1 MKKIL
6 ALLLAAVICLSLVAC
21 GGGETPNTNDNNETP
36 GNNSATNGAVG
47 DTGNNNTV
55 GDASNN
61 NTESNAP
68 NYTEI
73 LCGKIW
79 SLLNYKYD
87 FISLGFNEDG
97 TCEYYNAKWEL
108 SDNIVK
114 ITSDEETSN
123 AFNEY
128 SIVESNG
135 IYFLVSDCYVYYCGD
150 RSSLP
155 IKKVEITSENWNE
168 YFEIITDTIEEYDQ
182 FGEKTNEYT
191 RNYFS
196 LKAEYVNSFSPYD
209 SELLIRFSA
218 SGDSEIDDRGDGI
231 WIETT
236 DKPGYGCDIYNADA
250 NSFEVVKIEGTLA
263 FVEGI

>member
-1 MKKIL
+1 MKKAIS
-6 ALLLAAVICLSLVAC
+6 LLLALVMCLSLCAC
-21 GGGETPNTNDNNETP
+21 GGGETPNSNNDTFD
-36 GNNSATNGAVG
+36 NNSATNGTGG
-47 DTGNNNTV
+47 DTTNNSTV
-55 GDASNN
+55 GETNDN
-61 NTESNAP
+61 NTESNTP
-68 NYTEI
+68 DYKEI

-87 FISLGFNEDG
+87 FSSFGFNEDG
-97 TCEYYNAKWEL
+97 TCAYHNAKWEL
-108 SDNIVK
+108 CDNIVK

-135 IYFLVSDCYVYYCGD
+135 LYFLVSDCYVYYLGD
-150 RSSLP
+150 HSSLT
-155 IKKVEITSENWNE
+155 IQKVEITSENWNE

-191 RNYFS
+191 RNYFC
-196 LKAEYVNSFSPYD
+196 LKEEYIHSFSPYD
-209 SELLIRFSA
+209 SELLIRFSGA
-218 SGDSEIDDRGDGI
+218 GDSDRDERCDGI

-236 DKPGYGCDIYNADA
+236 DKPGYGCDIYSADV
-250 NSFEVVKIEGTLA
+250 NSFGIVKIEGTLA